1 MVKDTQI
8 HKYHNMSLNCC
19 IYLLNTILCVLASS
33 MVCQQGIWGA
43 DRHWATVSQS
53 LVHSPS
59 LPQLWPLLCRLTRHD
74 KGKGILSITVCVF
87 AYSITSHIL
96 CSCIYNQDITFFSSS
111 PCRNSLTSGLCW
123 WESRL
128 RTPAL
133 WLLMAG
139 YCFHFSD
146 IHVHLCV
153 HLCTWWCALC
163 FIIYFIVFI
172 LFLQEVI
179 FYKVIDYILHG
190 KEDIKVIP

>member
-1 MVKDTQI
+1 M
-8 HKYHNMSLNCC
+8 
-19 IYLLNTILCVLASS
+19 CVLASS

-59 LPQLWPLLCRLTRHD
+59 LPQLWPLLCWLTRHD

-96 CSCIYNQDITFFSSS
+96 CSCIYNQDIAFFSSS

-146 IHVHLCV
+146 IHGTSTRFLDICALDGVLCV
-153 HLCTWWCALC
+153 

-172 LFLQEVI
+172 FS
-179 FYKVIDYILHG
+179 FRR
-190 KEDIKVIP
+190 